1 MLQTDAQKYKWMCTL
16 CVKASWKNNLFGQ
29 KKIRDTTISSSKYFR
44 PYENGINGQPED
56 YPPAPKR
63 PAAGVTP
70 FIFNQH
76 PNTLYMPNSHMFDYQ
91 TANQTIKTEE
101 HGNRGDEEWRN
112 IHVMLNCILSMV
124 EKTKR

>member
-1 MLQTDAQKYKWMCTL
+1 MY
-16 CVKASWKNNLFGQ
+16 Q
-29 KKIRDTTISSSKYFR
+29 KKKYYFR

-76 PNTLYMPNSHMFDYQ
+76 PNLYMPNISNSHMFDYQ